1 MFSSDAGRRQLSSSA
16 GFDRL
21 VVVSLHRNH
30 TYTDLAAIQAE
41 LSAKVMEL
49 APPGFKL
56 GTKVMILQIL
66 FFGGNKWQN
75 HVILRIIIITIIII
89 RRIIRIIIIKQV
101 INNNNNNNNDNNNN
115 NKFPTHVIIII
126 LSFII

>member
-49 APPGFKL
+49 APPGFKP
-56 GTKVMILQIL
+56 GTKVMILQADQCPYFSYFSLL
-66 FFGGNKWQN
+66 FDPEPYFSLLFRKTALLALLFGMSCC
-75 HVILRIIIITIIII
+75 RIE
-89 RRIIRIIIIKQV
+89 
-101 INNNNNNNNDNNNN
+101 
-115 NKFPTHVIIII
+115 
-126 LSFII
+126 